1 MNPLVWTIAI
11 AVVAAAA
18 IVTQALMMRAAHRR
32 TLARQ
37 HAKHQQHQQT
47 LTSQF
52 EQTRKQIAQ
61 LQSEL
66 ATARREVRQLT
77 KKIAATAPAPR
88 DQAAIKQSLEREI
101 DAGSAA
107 RRELPKDGFAE
118 TQPSLSVTQYG
129 SLLMQ

>member
-1 MNPLVWTIAI
+1 MNPLVWTIVI
-11 AVVAAAA
+11 AVVATGVL
-18 IVTQALMMRAAHRR
+18 VTQALMMRAAHRR

-66 ATARREVRQLT
+66 ATARREVRQLS
-77 KKIAATAPAPR
+77 KKSATAAAPR

-107 RRELPKDGFAE
+107 RSALPKDGFAE

>member
-1 MNPLVWTIAI
+1 MNPLVWTIVI
-11 AVVAAAA
+11 AVAAAAA
-18 IVTQALMMRAAHRR
+18 IVTQALMMRAANRR

-37 HAKHQQHQQT
+37 QAKHLQHQQT
-47 LTSQF
+47 QASQV

-77 KKIAATAPAPR
+77 KKSAAAAAPR

-107 RRELPKDGFAE
+107 RSALPKDGFAE
-118 TQPSLSVTQYG
+118 TQPQLSVTQYG

>member
-1 MNPLVWTIAI
+1 MNPLVWTIVI
-11 AVVAAAA
+11 AVVATGVL
-18 IVTQALMMRAAHRR
+18 VTQALMMRASHRR

-47 LTSQF
+47 LNSQF

-77 KKIAATAPAPR
+77 RKSAAAPAQR
-88 DQAAIKQSLEREI
+88 DQAAIKQSLERDL

>member
-1 MNPLVWTIAI
+1 MNSLVWTIVI
-11 AVVAAAA
+11 AVVAAATL
-18 IVTQALMMRAAHRR
+18 VTQALMMRAAHRR

-37 HAKHQQHQQT
+37 HAKYQQHQQT
-47 LTSQF
+47 QASQV

-77 KKIAATAPAPR
+77 KKSAVAVAPR

-107 RRELPKDGFAE
+107 RSALPKDGFAE
-118 TQPSLSVTQYG
+118 TQPQLSVTQYG

>member
-1 MNPLVWTIAI
+1 MNPLVWTIVI

-18 IVTQALMMRAAHRR
+18 IVTQAFMMRAAHRR

-37 HAKHQQHQQT
+37 QAKHLQHQQT
-47 LTSQF
+47 QASQF

-77 KKIAATAPAPR
+77 KKSAAAVATR

-101 DAGSAA
+101 DAGSATRSA
-107 RRELPKDGFAE
+107 LPKDGFAE
-118 TQPSLSVTQYG
+118 TQPQLSVTQYG